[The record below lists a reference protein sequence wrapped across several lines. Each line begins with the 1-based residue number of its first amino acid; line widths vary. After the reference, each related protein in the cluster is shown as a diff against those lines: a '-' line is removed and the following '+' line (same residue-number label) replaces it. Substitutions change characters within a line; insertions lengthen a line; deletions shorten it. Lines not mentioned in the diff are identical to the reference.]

1 MKYIFLKNAIKSKK
15 NLIKIFLMQLFLIIT
30 YIAINGSAIIF
41 LELSDYISFLGL
53 GSINGA
59 TIFYA
64 LIKVIGYLI
73 IIYAIIKVFTDN
85 IVSSIEYIMLRS
97 NNKKFILLEIL
108 NLVIYV
114 LIMRT
119 IINTTLAICFTI
131 FNSSIPYTDYFYVYL
146 KDILF
151 FLNLSLIT
159 TSILNILSLEGFKK
173 YLTIFPLLLIAT
185 TIYIN
190 LYDISIYIYLIF
202 LIILTTI
209 NLVTFIPSRFYDT
222 YCTK

>member
-30 YIAINGSAIIF
+30 YIAINGSTIIF

-119 IINTTLAICFTI
+119 IINTIVAICFTI

-202 LIILTTI
+202 LIILTAI

>member
-30 YIAINGSAIIF
+30 YIAINGSTIIF

-108 NLVIYV
+108 NLVIYA

-119 IINTTLAICFTI
+119 IINTTVAICFTI

-202 LIILTTI
+202 LIILTAI

>member
-30 YIAINGSAIIF
+30 YIAINGSTIIF

-119 IINTTLAICFTI
+119 IINTTVAICFTI

-202 LIILTTI
+202 LIILTAI

>member
-1 MKYIFLKNAIKSKK
+1 MKYIFLKNTIKSKK
-15 NLIKIFLMQLFLIIT
+15 NLIKFFLMQLFFIIT
-30 YIAINGSAIIF
+30 YTAINGSTIIF
-41 LELSDYISFLGL
+41 LELNDYISFLGL
-53 GSINGA
+53 GSINESN
-59 TIFYA
+59 IFYI
-64 LIKVIGYLI
+64 LIKIIGYLI
-73 IIYAIIKVFTDN
+73 IIYSIIKVFTDN

-119 IINTTLAICFTI
+119 IINTTVATCFII
-131 FNSSIPYTDYFYVYL
+131 FNSSISYTDYFYVYL

-151 FLNLSLIT
+151 FINLSLII
-159 TSILNILSLEGFKK
+159 TSILNTLSLEGFKK